1 MAAKAGSGAVLG
13 RRFDGAIVDLDGTL
27 VDTMGDFVAAL
38 QGMLLDLPAPFRSY
52 SLQPHEVEP
61 LVGKGS
67 ENLIKSVLA
76 LIGRA
81 QAAIN
86 NIANDDAALF
96 AQAWQSYQK
105 HYQAVNGI
113 HAKVYP
119 GAQEGLQHMHSLGLR
134 MACVTN
140 KPTAFAKELL
150 RQKGLDGFFEL
161 TLGGDACEHKKP
173 HPMPL
178 LKACQQLGTTPH
190 KTLMV
195 GDSSNDAQAARAAGC
210 PVLLVT
216 YGYNHGQPMQG
227 VDADAFTD
235 SLAHMPW
242 ASLQALKA

>member
-1 MAAKAGSGAVLG
+1 MSGQ
-13 RRFDGAIVDLDGTL
+13 RFDGAIVDLDGTL

-38 QGMLLDLPAPFRSY
+38 QGMLLDLPAPFCSY
-52 SLQPHEVEP
+52 PLQAHEVEP

-76 LIGRA
+76 LIGPV
-81 QAAIN
+81 QAA
-86 NIANDDAALF
+86 AKKVATDEAVLF
-96 AQAWQSYQK
+96 TQAWQSYQK
-105 HYQAVNGI
+105 HYQAVNGR
-113 HAKVYP
+113 HSKVYP
-119 GAQEGLQHMHSLGLR
+119 GAQEGLQHMHGLGLR

-178 LKACQQLGTTPH
+178 LKACQLLGTPPH

-216 YGYNHGQPMQG
+216 YGYNHGEPVRG

-235 SLAHMPW
+235 TLAQIPW
-242 ASLQALKA
+242 ASLQPLQG